1 MTYRQRRESCNGG
14 IARVVLLLALT
25 AGTAGAIDLATARL
39 VDLTH
44 PFDETTIYW
53 PTARHFQ
60 LEVVAHGETPGGW
73 WYEANNFCAA
83 EHGGTHMD
91 APAHFAEGHWSA
103 DQVPLDRLVGPAVVI
118 DLGAQVARD
127 RNAML
132 RVQDL
137 EADEARNGRI
147 PDGSIV
153 LVRTG
158 WSRYWP
164 DPATYLGTA
173 VPGDTAHLYFP
184 GVSGEA
190 ATWLVTRR
198 RIRAVGIDTASID
211 RGQSRD
217 FRAHRAFT
225 SANVP
230 IFENLTALEMVPVR
244 GATFI
249 GLPMKIRGGSG
260 GPLRAI
266 AALP

>member
-1 MTYRQRRESCNGG
+1 MRRIGW
-14 IARVVLLLALT
+14 VVCLA
-25 AGTAGAIDLATARL
+25 AGMMAANAGALEIDPAKV
-39 VDLTH
+39 VDLTYS
-44 PFDETTIYW
+44 FGTETIYW
-53 PTARHFQ
+53 PTARHFT
-60 LEVVAHGETPGGW
+60 LEVVNKGETPGHY

-91 APAHFAEGHWSA
+91 APAHFAQGHWST
-103 DQVPLDRLVGPAVVI
+103 DEVPLDRLVGPAVVI

-173 VPGDTAHLYFP
+173 VPGDTAHLNFP

-217 FRAHRAFT
+217 FLAHRAFG

-230 IFENLTALEMVPVR
+230 IFENLAALDMLPVR

-266 AALP
+266 